1 MLNNVNLQPIGIS
14 RDKPTKFPIFRS
26 SSTVVINM
34 ESNEQKSE
42 QLSAVGIK
50 WIDKYIHKE
59 LLSREDNRNETKD
72 ANLAE
77 KMGQDQ

>member
-1 MLNNVNLQPIGIS
+1 
-14 RDKPTKFPIFRS
+14 
-26 SSTVVINM
+26 M